1 MTGRK
6 ILYLISPQGIA
17 RTTSLVYDRFRETQN
32 YYQIILSTVSQEEH
46 EKGKRHKGERE
57 DKTSSLETK
66 IKKYKNIE
74 NNLKIVN
81 IESILKNL

>member
-32 YYQIILSTVSQEEH
+32 YYQIILSTASQEER
-46 EKGKRHKGERE
+46 EEGKRHKGEAE
-57 DKTSSLETK
+57 DKTLSFETE

-74 NNLKIVN
+74 DNLKIVN
-81 IESILKNL
+81 LESILKNL